1 MGRIQ
6 ASTGLATGIDIQ
18 GTVQKLM
25 QIESIPHDALVTRQ
39 TAVQTQ
45 QTAITDL
52 TAMGVGVQ
60 LAVQALK
67 KPNLFNSTS
76 INSSNPNVLTAS
88 TSSSVAPGQY
98 QFIPAQLA
106 QASNVVSSG
115 LASSDSLL
123 GTGSLTFRFGGQLD
137 TPMLLSELNGGAG
150 VGRGQIKITDRSG
163 ATGVVD
169 LRFAQTID
177 DVVNAINNSSNV
189 SVSAS
194 VDGDHLVLTDRSGGS
209 GNLRVQEVGS
219 GTTAADLGLS
229 GINTASDQAS
239 GQNVVR
245 LFSGLQLN
253 TLRDGNGL
261 SLRPGVPELSVTFH
275 DGSTQQID
283 LDPTGFAEPKTLG
296 DILNRLNSVAPTK
309 LKAQI
314 SADGKRIELTDLTS
328 GGGNFTVADSAGGSV
343 ATELGLAGT
352 TSGTTLSGTRIV
364 SGLATTLLSSL
375 NGGAGLGTLGTINL
389 TDRSGATASVNL
401 AGAETLDDVIDRI
414 NQAGLGITASY
425 NQADNG
431 IALTDTTGAT
441 TSNLIVADGD
451 ATNSAS
457 KLHITTNAAATSV
470 DSGNLARQTV
480 SRATLL
486 SSYNGGQGVG
496 TGTFQITNSLGATG
510 TINLN
515 TLKPTTIGDVIDAIN
530 NLGLHVTA
538 QINDTGD
545 GIKLTDSAGGS
556 GTLSV
561 ADQGTGKS
569 AANLHL
575 TGTATGTTLDGSTT
589 IKIDV
594 TNTDTLTSLVQKINA
609 LGVGVT
615 ANALNDG
622 SGSLPAHLS
631 LIGNVTGSAAGLVVD
646 GSSLGLTFHELT
658 KAQDAVLQVGAST
671 TGGSLITSATNT
683 FKGIVPGLDVT
694 LSGASTDVV
703 TVTATQSSD
712 NAASAI
718 QLFVDQYN
726 KLRDK
731 LDTYTSYNAT
741 DGTTGTLFGS
751 NETLNLDSDLA
762 NAVGGTYFN
771 DGSIRSLAELGVTI
785 GQDGHLT
792 FDKSVF
798 QAKYNA
804 NPTDVTDFFTQDKRG
819 FAIQTDSMLE
829 SLVGENNSLLVSREQ
844 ALQAQS
850 DDYTQQINDWNTRLA
865 NIQDNLLN
873 QFYQMDALVS
883 SIKNSASAISQI
895 QYIPPVYST
904 STTAPASSSNSSSSG
919 SSTTV
924 G

>member
-25 QIESIPHDALVTRQ
+25 QVESIPHDDLVSRQ
-39 TAVQTQ
+39 TEVKAEQAAV
-45 QTAITDL
+45 TDL
-52 TAMGVGVQ
+52 TATAIGVQ
-60 LAVQALK
+60 LAVQGLK
-67 KPNLFNSTS
+67 KPALFNATT

-88 TSSSVAPGQY
+88 TASSVAPGQY

-115 LASSDSLL
+115 LASSDGLI
-123 GTGSLTFRFGGQLD
+123 GTGSLSFRFGGQVD
-137 TPMLLSELNGGAG
+137 TPLLLGELNGGAG
-150 VGRGQIKITDRSG
+150 VARGQIRITDRSG
-163 ATGVVD
+163 GTGVVD

-177 DVVNAINNSSNV
+177 DVVNAINNSGTV

-229 GINTASDQAS
+229 GINAATNQAS

-245 LFSGLQLN
+245 LFNGLQLN

-261 SLRPGVPELSVTFH
+261 SLRPAVPELSVTFH
-275 DGSTQQID
+275 DGSTRQID
-283 LDPTGFAEPKTLG
+283 LDPTGVVGPKTLG
-296 DILNRLNSVAPTK
+296 DVLNRLNTVEPTK

-352 TSGTTLSGTRIV
+352 TAGNTLSGSRIV
-364 SGLATTLLSSL
+364 SGLATTLISSL
-375 NGGAGLGTLGTINL
+375 NGGAGLGTLGAINL

-401 AGAETLDDVIDRI
+401 AGADTLDDVIDRI
-414 NQAGLGITASY
+414 NQAGLRITASY

-431 IALTDTTGAT
+431 IALTDTSGAS
-441 TSNLIVADGD
+441 TSNLIVANGD
-451 ATNSAS
+451 ATNSAA
-457 KLHITTNAAATSV
+457 KLGIAANVAATTI
-470 DSGNLARQTV
+470 DSGNLDRQSV

-496 TGTFQITNSLGATG
+496 TGTFKITNSQGATG
-510 TINLN
+510 TINLA

-530 NLGLHVTA
+530 NLGLHVAA
-538 QINDTGD
+538 QINTTGD
-545 GIKLTDSAGGS
+545 GIVLTDSAGGS
-556 GTLSV
+556 GTLSA

-575 TGTATGTTLDGSTT
+575 TGAATGTTLDGSTT

-594 TNTDTLTSLVQKINA
+594 TNTDTLDSLVQKIND

-622 SGSLPAHLS
+622 SGSLPTHLS
-631 LIGNVTGSAAGLVVD
+631 LIGNVTGSAAGLVID

-683 FKGIVPGLDVT
+683 FKSIVPGLDVT

-703 TVTATQSSD
+703 TVSATQSSD
-712 NAASAI
+712 NAASAL

-731 LDTYTSYNAT
+731 LDTYTSYNAQ

-751 NETLNLDSDLA
+751 NETLHLDSDLA
-762 NAVGGTYFN
+762 NAVGATYFN
-771 DGSIRSLAELGVTI
+771 DGSVNSLAELGVTI

-792 FDKSVF
+792 FDKTVF
-798 QAKYNA
+798 QAAYNA

-829 SLVGENNSLLVSREQ
+829 SLVGQNNSLLVTRED
-844 ALQAQS
+844 ALQAQN
-850 DDYTQQINDWNTRLA
+850 DDYTTQINAWNTRLS
-865 NIQDNLLN
+865 NIQDSLLN
-873 QFYQMDALVS
+873 EFYQMESIVS
-883 SIKNSASAISQI
+883 SIKANASAISQI
-895 QYIPPVYST
+895 QYIPPAYST
-904 STTAPASSSNSSSSG
+904 STASSG
-919 SSTTV
+919 SSSSST

>member
-6 ASTGLATGIDIQ
+6 ASTGIATGINIQ
-18 GTVQKLM
+18 DTVQKLM
-25 QIESIPHDALVTRQ
+25 QIESIPHDNLVARQ
-39 TAVQTQ
+39 KDVQTQ
-45 QTAITDL
+45 QSAVTDL

-60 LAVQALK
+60 LAVQRLK
-67 KPNLFNSTS
+67 NADLFDSTT

-106 QASNVVSSG
+106 QASNVISSG
-115 LASSDSLL
+115 LASSDGLL
-123 GTGSLTFRFGGQLD
+123 GTGSLSFRFGGQLD
-137 TPMLLSELNGGAG
+137 TPLLLSELNGGAG
-150 VGRGQIKITDRSG
+150 VARGQIRITDRSG

-177 DVVNAINNSSNV
+177 DVVDAINNSGST

-229 GINTASDQAS
+229 GINVANDEAS
-239 GQNVVR
+239 GQNIVR
-245 LFSGLQLN
+245 LFNGFQLN

-261 SLRPGVPELSVTFH
+261 SLRPAVPELSVTFR
-275 DGSTQQID
+275 DGSTRQID
-283 LDPTGFAEPKTLG
+283 LDPTGFTEPKTLG
-296 DILNRLNSVAPTK
+296 DILNRLNTVEPTK

-314 SADGKRIELTDLTS
+314 SADGKRIELIDLTS

-343 ATELGLAGT
+343 ATELGVAGT
-352 TSGTTLSGTRIV
+352 TAGNTLSGQRII
-364 SGLATTLLSSL
+364 SGLTTTLISSL
-375 NGGAGLGTLGTINL
+375 DGGAGLGTLGKINL
-389 TDRSGATASVNL
+389 TDRSGATASINL

-425 NQADNG
+425 NRADNG
-431 IALTDTTGAT
+431 IALTDTTGAS

-451 ATNSAS
+451 GTNSAT
-457 KLHITTNAAATSV
+457 KLHIANNAAFSTV
-470 DSGNLARQTV
+470 DSGNLNRQTV

-496 TGTFQITNSLGATG
+496 TGTFKITNSLGATG
-510 TINLN
+510 TINLS

-530 NLGLHVTA
+530 GLGLHVTA

-545 GIKLTDSAGGS
+545 GILLTDSAGGS
-556 GTLSV
+556 GKLSV

-569 AANLHL
+569 AAKLHL
-575 TGTATGTTLDGSTT
+575 AGASTGTTLDGSTA

-594 TNTDTLTSLVQKINA
+594 TNTDTLDSIVGKIND

-615 ANALNDG
+615 ANVLNDG

-631 LIGNVTGSAAGLVVD
+631 LISNVTGSAAELLID
-646 GSSLGLTFHELT
+646 GSSLGLSFHELT

-671 TGGSLITSATNT
+671 TGGSLITSASNT

-703 TVTATQSSD
+703 TVSATQSSSS
-712 NAASAI
+712 AASAV

-731 LDTYTSYNAT
+731 LDTYTAFNAQ
-741 DGTTGTLFGS
+741 DGTVGALFGS
-751 NETLNLDSDLA
+751 NETLHLDSDLA

-771 DGSIRSLAELGVTI
+771 DGGIRSLAALGVTI
-785 GQDGHLT
+785 GQDGKLS
-792 FDKSVF
+792 FDKSIF
-798 QAKYNA
+798 QAAYNA
-804 NPTDVTDFFTQDKRG
+804 NPDDVKEFFTEDKRG
-819 FAIQTDSMLE
+819 FAIQTDSLLE
-829 SLVGENNSLLVSREQ
+829 SLVGQDNSLLVTREE
-844 ALQAQS
+844 ALQRQFDSYGS
-850 DDYTQQINDWNTRLA
+850 DISAWNDRLA
-865 NIQDNLLN
+865 NIQDSLLN
-873 QFYQMDALVS
+873 EFYQMDALVS
-883 SIKNSASAISQI
+883 SIKANASALSQI
-895 QYIPPVYST
+895 QYIAPV
-904 STTAPASSSNSSSSG
+904 SSSSTN
-919 SSTTV
+919 SSN
-924 G
+924 